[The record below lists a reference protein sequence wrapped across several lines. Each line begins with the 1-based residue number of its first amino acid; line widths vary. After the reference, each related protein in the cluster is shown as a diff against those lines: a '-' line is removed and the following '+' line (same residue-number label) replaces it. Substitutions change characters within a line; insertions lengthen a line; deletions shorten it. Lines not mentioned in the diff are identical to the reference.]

1 MSNTELKVND
11 FICIR
16 ETQLICEVRRN
27 SHFFITVLIYWK
39 NILHVPDRILKEGEF
54 KAGEVDNL
62 EEKKI
67 LVFGLDS
74 LELGYESYSSE

>member
-1 MSNTELKVND
+1 M
-11 FICIR
+11 
-16 ETQLICEVRRN
+16 
-27 SHFFITVLIYWK
+27 
-39 NILHVPDRILKEGEF
+39 PDRILKEVEF